1 MNWAETYRK
10 RITSAEEAVRSIK
23 SGDHVWVHAGCN
35 NPEELIRAM
44 VGRHRELRDVEV
56 SHLMTFGCADH
67 VDPRYE
73 GSFRHRGLF
82 IGSNVRE
89 AVNAGRADF
98 VPVFLSEIPRLI
110 QSHILPVDVALL
122 QISPPDEHGFCSY
135 GVGVE
140 CTKAAAEQAA
150 TVVALVNRR
159 MPRSL
164 GDSFI
169 HVSRLTHV
177 VEIDR
182 PVRELPRAGEVGA
195 VARAIG
201 RNVAEL
207 IEDASTLQM
216 GIGEI
221 PDAVLLFLKGKRHLG
236 IHTEMFSDGVVE
248 LFESGVVTNEAKTL
262 HRGKIVASFVLGSK
276 KTFDFLDNNPFVE
289 FHPTDYVNDPFVI
302 ARHDKMV
309 AINSA
314 LAVDITGQV
323 CADSLGR
330 SIYSGFGG
338 QVDFVRGAARSKG
351 GKPIIALPSTAR
363 DGKVSRI
370 VDTLAEG
377 SGVVTTRADVHY
389 VVTEHGVA
397 QPLRQEPARAGAGAH
412 RHRSSRFP
420 GGARGRR
427 PPTEP
432 LRGMTATPT
441 PESLRAFAAAHRVT
455 FEIYPHYEFHEHRR
469 LQTGFDLTLLALRSP
484 RCVGDPG
491 CTECER
497 VHALL
502 REIAIAALPH
512 GWQHVAEPFEAAF
525 HYRRETRWR
534 PEIESVVELLPYAPA
549 WGAVDAEAQ
558 REVAEIRRRLH
569 DLGVSDQVR
578 PPMGRAA

>member
-1 MNWAETYRK
+1 MIWGETYRR
-10 RITSAEEAVRSIK
+10 RITSAEEAVRSVK

-35 NPEELIRAM
+35 NPEELIRAL
-44 VGRHRELRDVEV
+44 VGRHGELRDVEI

-89 AVNAGRADF
+89 AVNAGRADV
-98 VPVFLSEIPRLI
+98 VPIFLSEVPRLI
-110 QSHILPVDVALL
+110 QSRLLPVDVALL
-122 QISPPDEHGFCSY
+122 QLSPPDEHGFCSY

-140 CTKAAAEQAA
+140 CTKAAAEEAQ

-177 VEIDR
+177 VEVDR
-182 PVRELPRAGEVGA
+182 PVRELAQASEVGE

-201 RNVAEL
+201 RHVAGL
-207 IEDASTLQM
+207 IEDGSTLQM

-221 PDAVLLFLKGKRHLG
+221 PDAVLLFLKEKRHLG

-248 LFESGVVTNEAKTL
+248 LFEGGVITNEAKTL

-289 FHPTDYVNDPFVI
+289 FHPTDYVNDPFII

-314 LAVDITGQV
+314 LAVDLTGQV

-351 GKPIIALPSTAR
+351 GKPIIALPSTAKG
-363 DGKVSRI
+363 GKVSRI

-397 QPLRQEPARAGAGAH
+397 RLFGKCLRERAQELIGVAHPDFRA
-412 RHRSSRFP
+412 
-420 GGARGRR
+420 
-427 PPTEP
+427 E
-432 LRGMTATPT
+432 LK
-441 PESLRAFAAAHRVT
+441 AAA
-455 FEIYPHYEFHEHRR
+455 
-469 LQTGFDLTLLALRSP
+469 
-484 RCVGDPG
+484 
-491 CTECER
+491 
-497 VHALL
+497 
-502 REIAIAALPH
+502 
-512 GWQHVAEPFEAAF
+512 
-525 HYRRETRWR
+525 
-534 PEIESVVELLPYAPA
+534 
-549 WGAVDAEAQ
+549 
-558 REVAEIRRRLH
+558 RRRNLS
-569 DLGVSDQVR
+569 VT
-578 PPMGRAA
+578 